1 MPEGSYLYCDV
12 SLPVPVDQL
21 FTYSLP
27 ETLRHR
33 VQPGSRLV
41 VPFGPRKLT
50 GVILRCH
57 DDPPSMA
64 AREALRLI
72 DSAPVLGAELL
83 ALGRWIAGYYCAP
96 LGDVLR
102 GMLPLASEI
111 RRGKVWSLTDAGRD
125 AARQLLLDS
134 APDDPVAQILRML
147 EKRPLSATYLAK
159 SLPLADKAIRSL
171 ERKGFIVVEQVQ
183 TERDPLRAPAG
194 RLRVELADATPD
206 APAAPAPPGA
216 AAPVAPAP
224 PAAPDP
230 PAAPAAPAP
239 LAAQDAPA
247 APASRAAPDAP
258 APPAA
263 PDAPAATAKLNKP
276 ERELLAFLELHPGS
290 HNLKDL
296 EGTVVNSSA
305 AARSLAR
312 KGLVS
317 LKPETLAMTAAAVRV
332 RHSLNPAQQAAY
344 DRIAEAIRANR
355 YQTFLLHGVTGSGKT
370 EVYLNAIEAAL
381 AEGRSALL
389 LVPEIALTPA
399 MAGQFFARFGDR
411 VAILHSAF
419 TDVERTEQWRRIRSG
434 AAQVVVGTRSGVF
447 APVRNLGLIVV
458 DEEHDGS
465 YKQEEN
471 PRYNGRDVAIVRAQ
485 AAGAAVVL
493 GSATPSLES
502 RYNAEREKYTLLE
515 LPGRIEERPMPAV
528 ELLDMRQEFLETRQ
542 QATFSRKLVEAIGVR
557 LENGE
562 QTIVLLNRRGFSSF
576 VACRA
581 CGERVECVNCSL
593 TLTFHKRDRRLLCH
607 YCGYAAK
614 VPSVC
619 PKCQSEHIY
628 FLGLGSEK
636 VEEELHRS
644 FPTARIARL
653 DRDTVTGKRQYET
666 ILQDFREGNYDV
678 LVGTQMIAKGHDI
691 PNVTL
696 VGVVSADIGLGMPDF
711 RAAERTFQLLTQVA
725 GRAGRG
731 SVPGMVLI
739 QTINPDHYA
748 VRLAAAQDYQAFYEK
763 ELHFRRMMHYPP
775 FSAMANVLVRAEK
788 KEMAMRM
795 SSELGLLIMPA
806 PEKLRIMG
814 PAEAP
819 VPRLKN
825 EYRYQF
831 LVKAASRKTL
841 NELLQ
846 RIRAFALE
854 NKWGATA
861 LVIDVDPLTLM

>member
-1 MPEGSYLYCDV
+1 MPEGSYQYCDV

-21 FTYSLP
+21 FTYALP

-33 VQPGSRLV
+33 VQPGSRLI

-57 DDPPSMA
+57 DDPPPMA
-64 AREALRLI
+64 TREALRLI
-72 DSAPVLGAELL
+72 DAAPVLDSELL
-83 ALGRWIAGYYCAP
+83 ALGRWIAAYYCAP

-102 GMLPLASEI
+102 GMLPLAAEL
-111 RRGKVWSLTDAGRD
+111 RHGKIWSLTDAGRD

-134 APDDPVAQILRML
+134 SPDDPVAQVLRML
-147 EKRPLSATYLAK
+147 EKRPLSALYLAK
-159 SLPLADKAIRSL
+159 ALPLADKAVKSL
-171 ERKGFIVVEQVQ
+171 ARKGFIVVEQVE
-183 TERDPLRAPAG
+183 TERDPLRAPAD
-194 RLRVELADATPD
+194 RLRVELA
-206 APAAPAPPGA
+206 GA
-216 AAPVAPAP
+216 AAA
-224 PAAPDP
+224 D
-230 PAAPAAPAP
+230 
-239 LAAQDAPA
+239 L
-247 APASRAAPDAP
+247 
-258 APPAA
+258 
-263 PDAPAATAKLNKP
+263 KLNKP
-276 ERELLAFLELHPGS
+276 ERELRAFLELHPGS

-296 EGTVVNSSA
+296 EGTVRNASP

-312 KGLVS
+312 KGLVT
-317 LKPETLAMTAAAVRV
+317 LQPETMAMPAGPVRV
-332 RHSLNPAQQAAY
+332 RHRLNAAQQAAY
-344 DRIAEAIRANR
+344 DQIAAAIAEKR

-370 EVYLNAIEAAL
+370 EVYLNAIEAVL
-381 AEGRSALL
+381 AGERSALL

-411 VAILHSAF
+411 VAILHSAL
-419 TDVERTEQWRRIRSG
+419 TDVERSEQWRRIRSG
-434 AAQVVVGTRSGVF
+434 AASVVVGTRSGVF

-465 YKQEEN
+465 YKQEET

-485 AAGAAVVL
+485 AAGACVVL

-502 RYNAEREKYTLLE
+502 RYNAEREKYTLIE
-515 LPGRIEERPMPAV
+515 LPGRIEERPMPTV
-528 ELLDMRQEFLETRQ
+528 ELIDMRQEFLETRQ
-542 QATFSRKLVEAIGVR
+542 QATFSRKLLEAIGAR

-576 VACRA
+576 VACRS
-581 CGERVECVNCSL
+581 CGERVNCANCSL
-593 TLTFHKRDRRLLCH
+593 TLTYHKRDRRLLCH
-607 YCGYAAK
+607 YCGYAEK

-628 FLGLGSEK
+628 FLGMGSEK
-636 VEEELHRS
+636 VEEELHRA
-644 FPTARIARL
+644 FPAARIARL

-666 ILQDFREGNYDV
+666 ILNEFREGNYDV

-696 VGVVSADIGLGMPDF
+696 VGVVSADTGLGMPDF

-731 SVPGMVLI
+731 NVPGIVLI

-748 VRLAAAQDYQAFYEK
+748 VRMAAAQDYPAFYQK
-763 ELHFRRMMHYPP
+763 ELHFRRMMLYPP

-795 SSELGLLIMPA
+795 SSELGLLLMPP

-831 LVKAASRKTL
+831 LVKAASRKAL

-846 RIRAFALE
+846 GIRAYALE
-854 NKWGATA
+854 HKWGATA

>member
-1 MPEGSYLYCDV
+1 MSYDETMPEFCDV
-12 SLPVPVDQL
+12 SLPVPLDQP

-33 VQPGSRLV
+33 VQPGSRMV

-57 DDPPSMA
+57 DDRPEITT
-64 AREALRLI
+64 REALRLI
-72 DSAPVLGAELL
+72 DSEPVLDAELL
-83 ALGRWIAGYYCAP
+83 SLGRWIAAYYCAP
-96 LGDVLR
+96 LGEVLR
-102 GMLPLASEI
+102 GMLPLAADI
-111 RRGKVWSLTDAGRD
+111 RRGKIWALTDAGRD

-147 EKRPLSATYLAK
+147 EKRPLSAAYLAK
-159 SLPLADKAIRSL
+159 ALPLADKAIRSL
-171 ERKGFIVVEQVQ
+171 ERKHFIVAEEVQ
-183 TERDPLRAPAG
+183 TERDPLRAPAE
-194 RLRVELADATPD
+194 RLRVELL
-206 APAAPAPPGA
+206 PG
-216 AAPVAPAP
+216 
-224 PAAPDP
+224 
-230 PAAPAAPAP
+230 
-239 LAAQDAPA
+239 
-247 APASRAAPDAP
+247 SEGGS
-258 APPAA
+258 
-263 PDAPAATAKLNKP
+263 KLNKP
-276 ERELLAFLELHPGS
+276 ERELRAFLELHPGS

-296 EGTVVNSSA
+296 EDTVRNASI

-317 LKPETLAMTAAAVRV
+317 LKTENAAIRAGQFRA
-332 RHSLNPAQQAAY
+332 RHELNAAQQAAFAP
-344 DRIAEAIRANR
+344 IAEAIRAR
-355 YQTFLLHGVTGSGKT
+355 QFRTFLLHGVTGSGKT
-370 EVYLNAIEAAL
+370 EVYLNAIEASL

-399 MAGQFFARFGDR
+399 VAGQFFARFGDR

-419 TDVERTEQWRRIRSG
+419 TDVERSDQWRRIRSG
-434 AAQVVVGTRSGVF
+434 AASVVVGTRSGVF

-465 YKQEEN
+465 YKQEET
-471 PRYNGRDVAIVRAQ
+471 PRYNGRDVAVVRAQ
-485 AAGAAVVL
+485 NSGACVIL

-502 RYNAEREKYTLLE
+502 RYNAERGKYTLLE
-515 LPGRIEERPMPAV
+515 LPERIEERPMPSVA
-528 ELLDMRQEFLETRQ
+528 LIDMRQEFLETRK
-542 QATFSRKLVEAIGVR
+542 QATFSRQLLDALRER

-581 CGERVECVNCSL
+581 CGERVQCINCSL
-593 TLTFHKRDRRLLCH
+593 TLTYHKRDRRLLCH
-607 YCGYAAK
+607 YCGYAEK
-614 VPSVC
+614 VPSAC
-619 PKCQSEHIY
+619 PKCASEHIY
-628 FLGLGSEK
+628 FLGLGSER
-636 VEEELHRS
+636 VEEELHQA

-653 DRDTVTGKRQYET
+653 DRDTVTGKRHYET
-666 ILQDFREGNYDV
+666 ILQEFREGNFDI

-696 VGVVSADIGLGMPDF
+696 VGVVSADVGLGMPDF

-731 SVPGMVLI
+731 SVPGMVLV

-748 VRLAAAQDYQAFYEK
+748 VRLAAAQDYAAFYAK
-763 ELHFRRMMHYPP
+763 ELTFRRAMHYPP
-775 FSAMANVLVRAEK
+775 FTAMANILVRSEK
-788 KEMAMRM
+788 QEMAMRM
-795 SSELGLLIMPA
+795 SAELGILLMPP
-806 PEKLRIMG
+806 PEKLRVMG

-831 LVKAASRKTL
+831 LIKAISRKAL

-846 RIRAFALE
+846 KIRAFAAE
-854 NKWGATA
+854 HKWGATA

>member
-1 MPEGSYLYCDV
+1 MPEGSYQYCDV
-12 SLPVPVDQL
+12 SLPVPLDQP
-21 FTYSLP
+21 FTYALP
-27 ETLRHR
+27 VTLRHR
-33 VQPGSRLV
+33 VQAGSRLV

-57 DDPPSMA
+57 DEAPQVA
-64 AREALRLI
+64 TREALRLL
-72 DSAPVLGAELL
+72 DSQPVLDAELL

-96 LGDVLR
+96 LGEVLR

-134 APDDPVAQILRML
+134 SPDDPVAQVLRLL
-147 EKRPLSATYLAK
+147 EKRPLNAAYLAK
-159 SLPLADKAIRSL
+159 TLPLADKAIRSL
-171 ERKGFIVVEQVQ
+171 ERKGFIVAEQVQ
-183 TERDPLRAPAG
+183 TERDPLRAPAE
-194 RLRVELADATPD
+194 RLRVELARGDAE
-206 APAAPAPPGA
+206 
-216 AAPVAPAP
+216 V
-224 PAAPDP
+224 
-230 PAAPAAPAP
+230 
-239 LAAQDAPA
+239 
-247 APASRAAPDAP
+247 
-258 APPAA
+258 
-263 PDAPAATAKLNKP
+263 KLNKA
-276 ERELLAFLELHPGS
+276 ERELRAFLELHPGS
-290 HNLKDL
+290 HNLKEL
-296 EGTVVNSSA
+296 EGVVRNASP

-312 KGLVS
+312 KGIVS
-317 LKPETLAMTAAAVRV
+317 LKPENAAITAGPIRT
-332 RHSLNPAQQAAY
+332 RHELNPAQEAAY
-344 DRIAEAIRANR
+344 EQIRCAILKREFR
-355 YQTFLLHGVTGSGKT
+355 TFLLHGVTGSGKT
-370 EVYLNAIEAAL
+370 EVYLNCIEAVL
-381 AEGRSALL
+381 AAGRSALL
-389 LVPEIALTPA
+389 LVPEIALTPQ
-399 MAGQFFARFGDR
+399 MAGQFFSRFGDR

-419 TDVERTEQWRRIRSG
+419 TDVERSEQWRRIRSG
-434 AAQVVVGTRSGVF
+434 AASVVVGTRSGVF

-465 YKQEEN
+465 YKQEET

-485 AAGAAVVL
+485 HAGACVVL

-502 RYNAEREKYTLLE
+502 RYNAEKSKYTLLE
-515 LPGRIEERPMPAV
+515 LPGRIEARPMPTV
-528 ELLDMRQEFLETRQ
+528 ELIDMRQEFLETRK
-542 QATFSRKLVEAIGVR
+542 QATFSRKLIDAIGQR

-581 CGERVECVNCSL
+581 CGERVQCVNCSL
-593 TLTFHKRDRRLLCH
+593 TLTYHKRDRRLLCH
-607 YCGYAAK
+607 YCGYAEK
-614 VPSVC
+614 VPSCC

-628 FLGLGSEK
+628 FLGLGSER
-636 VEEELHRS
+636 VEEELHQA
-644 FPTARIARL
+644 FPAARIARL
-653 DRDTVTGKRQYET
+653 DRDTVTGKRHYET
-666 ILQDFREGNYDV
+666 ILNDFREGNYDL

-711 RAAERTFQLLTQVA
+711 RAAERSFQLLTQVA

-731 SVPGMVLI
+731 SVPGIVLV

-763 ELHFRRMMHYPP
+763 ELNFRRMMHYPP
-775 FSAMANVLVRAEK
+775 FSAMANVLVRSEK

-795 SSELGLLIMPA
+795 SSELGHKLLPA
-806 PEKLRIMG
+806 PEKIRVMG

-831 LVKAASRKTL
+831 LIKAASRKVL

-846 RIRAFALE
+846 GIRTYALDH
-854 NKWGATA
+854 KWPATA

>member
-1 MPEGSYLYCDV
+1 MPEYCDV
-12 SLPVPVDQL
+12 SLPLPLDQP
-21 FTYSLP
+21 FTYGLP

-57 DDPPSMA
+57 DDPPGIA
-64 AREALRLI
+64 TREALRLI
-72 DSAPVLGAELL
+72 DSEPVLDAELL
-83 ALGRWIAGYYCAP
+83 ALGRWIAAYYCAP
-96 LGDVLR
+96 LGEVLR
-102 GMLPLASEI
+102 SMLPLAADI
-111 RRGKVWSLTDAGRD
+111 RRGKIWSLTDAGRD

-147 EKRPLSATYLAK
+147 EKRPLSAAYLAK
-159 SLPLADKAIRSL
+159 AMPLADKAIRSL
-171 ERKGFIVVEQVQ
+171 DRKHFIVAEQVQ
-183 TERDPLRAPAG
+183 AERDPLRAPAE
-194 RLRVELADATPD
+194 RLRIELAAGANDA
-206 APAAPAPPGA
+206 
-216 AAPVAPAP
+216 
-224 PAAPDP
+224 
-230 PAAPAAPAP
+230 
-239 LAAQDAPA
+239 
-247 APASRAAPDAP
+247 R
-258 APPAA
+258 
-263 PDAPAATAKLNKP
+263 LNKP
-276 ERELLAFLELHPGS
+276 ERELRAFLELHPGS

-296 EGTVVNSSA
+296 EDTVRNASI

-312 KGLVS
+312 KGIVS
-317 LKPETLAMTAAAVRV
+317 LKPESLAIAAGQPRV
-332 RHSLNPAQQAAY
+332 RHALNPAQQAAFEQ
-344 DRIAEAIRANR
+344 IADAIRAR
-355 YQTFLLHGVTGSGKT
+355 QFRTFLLHGVTGSGKT
-370 EVYLNAIEAAL
+370 EVYLNAIEASL

-399 MAGQFFARFGDR
+399 MAGQFFSRFGDR

-419 TDVERTEQWRRIRSG
+419 TDAERSDQWRRIRSG
-434 AAQVVVGTRSGVF
+434 AASVVVGTRSGVF

-465 YKQEEN
+465 YKQEET
-471 PRYNGRDVAIVRAQ
+471 PRYNGRDVAVVRAQ
-485 AAGAAVVL
+485 GAGACVIL

-502 RYNAEREKYTLLE
+502 RYNAERGKYALLE
-515 LPGRIEERPMPAV
+515 LPERIEERPMPAV
-528 ELLDMRQEFLETRQ
+528 ALIDMRQEFLETRK
-542 QATFSRKLVEAIGVR
+542 QATFSRKLLEALGAR

-581 CGERVECVNCSL
+581 CGERVECINCSL
-593 TLTFHKRDRRLLCH
+593 TLTYHKRDRRLLCH
-607 YCGYAAK
+607 YCGYAEK
-614 VPSVC
+614 VPGAC
-619 PKCQSEHIY
+619 PKCASEHIY
-628 FLGLGSEK
+628 FLGLGSER
-636 VEEELHRS
+636 VEEELHQA

-653 DRDTVTGKRQYET
+653 DRDTVTGKRHYET
-666 ILQDFREGNYDV
+666 ILQDFREGNYDI

-696 VGVVSADIGLGMPDF
+696 VGVVSADVGLGMPDF
-711 RAAERTFQLLTQVA
+711 RAGERTFQLLTQVA

-731 SVPGMVLI
+731 SVPGIVLI

-748 VRLAAAQDYQAFYEK
+748 VRMAAAQDYQAFYEK
-763 ELHFRRMMHYPP
+763 ELMFRRMMHYPP
-775 FSAMANVLVRAEK
+775 FTAMANILVRSEK
-788 KEMAMRM
+788 QEMAMRM
-795 SSELGLLIMPA
+795 SADLGILLIPP
-806 PEKLRIMG
+806 PEKLRVMG

-831 LVKAASRKTL
+831 LIKATSRKAL

-846 RIRAFALE
+846 RIRAFAVE
-854 NKWGATA
+854 RKWGATA

>member
-1 MPEGSYLYCDV
+1 MPEGSFRYCDV
-12 SLPVPVDQL
+12 SLPVPLDQP
-21 FTYSLP
+21 FTYQLP

-33 VQPGSRLV
+33 VKPGCRIV

-57 DDPPSMA
+57 DEPPPVA
-64 AREALRLI
+64 TRDALRLM
-72 DSAPVLGAELL
+72 DAEPVLDEHLL
-83 ALGRWIAGYYCAP
+83 SLGRWIAGYYCAP
-96 LGDVLR
+96 LGEVLR

-111 RRGKVWSLTDAGRD
+111 RHGKVWSLTDSGRD

-134 APDDPVAQILRML
+134 SPDDPVTVVLRML
-147 EKRPLSATYLAK
+147 EKRPLSAAYLAK
-159 SLPLADKAIRSL
+159 AMPLADRAVRTL
-171 ERKGFIVVEQVQ
+171 ERRGFIVSEQTQ
-183 TERDPLRAPAG
+183 TERDPLRAPSE
-194 RLRVELADATPD
+194 RLRIDLTSSESA
-206 APAAPAPPGA
+206 
-216 AAPVAPAP
+216 
-224 PAAPDP
+224 
-230 PAAPAAPAP
+230 
-239 LAAQDAPA
+239 
-247 APASRAAPDAP
+247 
-258 APPAA
+258 
-263 PDAPAATAKLNKP
+263 AKLTKP
-276 ERELLAFLELHPGS
+276 ERELRAFLELHPGS
-290 HNLKDL
+290 HNLKEL
-296 EGTVVNSSA
+296 ESAVRQASA

-312 KGLVS
+312 KGIVS
-317 LKPETLAMTAAAVRV
+317 LKTETAAVSRAPIRV
-332 RHSLNPAQQAAY
+332 PHDLNPEQQAAFEQIR
-344 DRIAEAIRANR
+344 DGIRAR
-355 YQTFLLHGVTGSGKT
+355 KYHTFLLHGVTGSGKT

-399 MAGQFFARFGDR
+399 MAGQFFSRFGDR

-419 TDVERTEQWRRIRSG
+419 TDVERSDQWRRIRAGS
-434 AAQVVVGTRSGVF
+434 ASVVVGTRSGVF

-465 YKQEEN
+465 YKQEET
-471 PRYNGRDVAIVRAQ
+471 PRYHGRDVAIVRAQ
-485 AAGAAVVL
+485 ASNACVVL

-502 RYNAEREKYTLLE
+502 RYNAERGKYTLLE
-515 LPGRIEERPMPAV
+515 LPGRIEARPMPTV
-528 ELLDMRQEFLETRQ
+528 QLIDMRQEFLETRKQ
-542 QATFSRKLVEAIGVR
+542 STFSRVLVEALGQR
-557 LENGE
+557 LANGE

-581 CGERVECVNCSL
+581 CGERVQCMNCSL

-607 YCGYAAK
+607 YCGYAEK
-614 VPSVC
+614 VPQFC
-619 PKCQSEHIY
+619 PKCHSEHIH
-628 FLGLGSEK
+628 FLGLGSER
-636 VEEELHRS
+636 VEEELHRD

-666 ILQDFREGNYDV
+666 ILHDFREKHFDI

-696 VGVVSADIGLGMPDF
+696 VGVVSGDIGLGIPDF

-731 SVPGMVLI
+731 SIPGIVLI
-739 QTINPDHYA
+739 QTTNPDHYA
-748 VRLAAAQDYQAFYEK
+748 VRLAAAQDYRAFYDK

-775 FSAMANVLVRAEK
+775 FSAMANVLVRSEK
-788 KEMAMRM
+788 QEMAMRM
-795 SSELGLLIMPA
+795 SAELGMLLSPP
-806 PEKLRIMG
+806 PEKLRALG

-831 LVKAASRKTL
+831 LIKSASRKVL

-846 RIRAFALE
+846 QIRAFARE
-854 NKWGATA
+854 HKWGATA
-861 LVIDVDPLTLM
+861 LVIDVDPISLM